1 MSTPTTDT
9 RTSDN
14 PRHIDTGDSW
24 RRLSPIAI
32 VYFTASNLKK
42 LAQFLVY
49 VVPAVAVSVNV
60 LDLQNS
66 PYTLPL
72 VVLILTGMAL
82 SGVVSYL
89 FYRFR
94 VHDQHVE
101 IRDGV
106 FHRRHVNLPFWRIQ
120 NVKIEQPL
128 YYRPMQFALVV
139 LDTAGSAQEEARIVA
154 VSHSYAQQLRKQVLA
169 WHQKPAG
176 ETPDQF
182 AQEQPAQ
189 AQAEPTREIN
199 EEILNRRSVGDL
211 VIHGIT
217 NNRVWII
224 LGAAAPFYDTVST
237 RVAEW
242 LGTHGLQLGKLAGE
256 QTIVWWQL
264 TLYVITFVTIIMALI
279 ALLSVG
285 GALLTFYDYT
295 LSRHHDRYIRRSG
308 LLNKQE
314 VSMRQSRIQLVHAKQ
329 DWLDMLLKR
338 VNLYFEQNTSTAQQ
352 HADLMSPNK
361 LLVPSVTVTETQEL
375 VEQAMPG
382 SLLYQQDYTGISRRY
397 LAHCLGVWVWPPA
410 ILALAALVLLQVWD
424 AAAIAL
430 LLLLVISAL
439 VGLRWWRWG
448 VACDSHY
455 MYVRSGRIG
464 VDYQCFEMY
473 KTQQVAV
480 VQSVLMAR
488 AGVATLKVVLASG
501 QVTVPFLPAAT
512 AYRLA
517 DRLLDCAERS
527 RKSWM

>member
-1 MSTPTTDT
+1 MSTVNTET
-9 RTSDN
+9 RPAEGANTSQVDN
-14 PRHIDTGDSW
+14 GDSW
-24 RRLSPIAI
+24 RRLSPVSI
-32 VYFTASNLKK
+32 VYFTTSNLKK
-42 LAQFLVY
+42 LAQFLIY
-49 VVPAVAVSVNV
+49 VVPALAVSANV

-66 PYTLPL
+66 PYTVP
-72 VVLILTGMAL
+72 VLILVLTGLSL

-139 LDTAGSAQEEARIVA
+139 LDTAGSAEEEARIVA
-154 VSHSYAQQLRKQVLA
+154 VPHAYAQQLRKQVLA
-169 WHQKPAG
+169 WHQSPA
-176 ETPDQF
+176 T
-182 AQEQPAQ
+182 PAQ
-189 AQAEPTREIN
+189 HETAVTSSTPVSEPG
-199 EEILNRRSVGDL
+199 EEVLNRRSIGDL

-217 NNRVWII
+217 NNRVWIL
-224 LGAAAPFYDTVST
+224 LGAAAPFYDTIST
-237 RVAEW
+237 RAAEW
-242 LGTHGLQLGKLAGE
+242 LGARGLQLGQLAGE
-256 QTIVWWQL
+256 QTFAWWQL
-264 TLYVITFVTIIMALI
+264 TLYVISFVTIIMAII

-314 VSMRQSRIQLVHAKQ
+314 VSMRHSRIQLVRAKQ

-361 LLVPSVTVTETQEL
+361 LLVPSVTVAETREL
-375 VEQAMPG
+375 VEQAMPD
-382 SLLYQQDYTGISRRY
+382 SRMYQKEYEGISLRY
-397 LAHCLGVWVWPPA
+397 LMHWLGVWIWPPT
-410 ILALAALVLLQVWD
+410 ILALSALVFLQVWD
-424 AAAIAL
+424 AAAIL
-430 LLLLVISAL
+430 LTLSLVISGL
-439 VGLRWWRWG
+439 LWLRWWRWG
-448 VACDSHY
+448 VACDKRY
-455 MYVRSGRIG
+455 MYVRSGRLG
-464 VDYQCFEMY
+464 VDYQCFELY
-473 KTQQVAV
+473 KAQQVTV

-501 QVTVPFLPAAT
+501 QVTVPFLPVTT
-512 AYRLA
+512 ANRLA
-517 DRLLDCAERS
+517 NILLDSAERS